1 MSIKTMNYN
10 KITTI
15 FFIAGIIVMSS
26 LYTAIPL
33 TAEFAKD
40 FKIPQSI
47 ATLNGVAFS
56 VIFSKLFVL
65 WDYFRKIWEN
75 SHHIIWDM
83 WACNDLYGYGFCT
96 FFRDTGRFKS
106 DTRYICLPFHQYLS
120 HT

>member
-1 MSIKTMNYN
+1 
-10 KITTI
+10 
-15 FFIAGIIVMSS
+15 MSS

-56 VIFSKLFVL
+56 VTYSVSCFCFMGLFQ
-65 WDYFRKIWEN
+65 KIWEN

-106 DTRYICLPFHQYLS
+106 DTRYIYSCCLFTSIYHIRDRNLFTGQTYDCD
-120 HT
+120 

>member
-1 MSIKTMNYN
+1 MNYN

-15 FFIAGIIVMSS
+15 FFIGIIVMSS

-56 VIFSKLFVL
+56 VTYSVSCLF
-65 WDYFRKIWEN
+65 
-75 SHHIIWDM
+75 
-83 WACNDLYGYGFCT
+83 YGTISEKYGEFAP
-96 FFRDTGRFKS
+96 
-106 DTRYICLPFHQYLS
+106 YYLGYVGL
-120 HT
+120 